1 MCEYVYCV
9 LFVYRLK
16 SEMKRRAVEREEEVN
31 KTQSKHS
38 QELVELQNQLQDQDN
53 SRQALQEEASELR
66 ARIESLRQQHKS
78 EDEFNRELQQRY
90 DRDMAT
96 LEEEFNKTKQLYQAV
111 SDHIAFKLLFTYPNY
126 LPHLL
131 HFILCSNPGCL

>member
-78 EDEFNRELQQRY
+78 EDDFNRELQQRY

-111 SDHIAFKLLFTYPNY
+111 SDHIALQYCQLPEICCILFPTLLIVNFRR
-126 LPHLL
+126 
-131 HFILCSNPGCL
+131 I